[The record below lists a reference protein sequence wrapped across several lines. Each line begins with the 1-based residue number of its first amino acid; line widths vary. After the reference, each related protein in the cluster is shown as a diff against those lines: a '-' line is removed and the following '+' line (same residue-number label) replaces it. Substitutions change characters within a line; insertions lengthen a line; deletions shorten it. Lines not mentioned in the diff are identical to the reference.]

1 VVLLLLLGVAVVAGL
16 VLVFGPRGSGRDEA
30 VALNNQGFAA
40 LQAGHRPAARRFL
53 VDAVRRDPDYA
64 PAQINLARVQLGD
77 GAPDSASR
85 RLQELLRRLRGRSA
99 EVRQQRGY
107 ARSVLGDIAVADG
120 NWTSAVS
127 NYRQAF
133 AEDSSEARAYNQLGW
148 ALLHAG
154 LGAEARDVLARGQAR
169 FPTEKALHKNAALAD
184 LALGDARAAEQ
195 NAARALALDSE
206 YAAAHAAMAR
216 VHARMGRRDEALIEW
231 NAFLRHPHDPAD
243 SVAAA
248 AELARVGFPR

>member
-1 VVLLLLLGVAVVAGL
+1 AIAGGMSVVLALRSLMDSGPSREDRDQAV
-16 VLVFGPRGSGRDEA
+16 S
-30 VALNNQGFAA
+30 LNNQGFAA
-40 LQAGHRPAARRFL
+40 LQAGNRSAARQFL
-53 VDAVRRDPDYA
+53 AGAVERDPGY
-64 PAQINLARVQLGD
+64 PQAQINLARVQLGD
-77 GAPDSASR
+77 GAPDSASL
-85 RLQELLRRLRGRSA
+85 RLQELLRRLRGQSPEA
-99 EVRQQRGY
+99 RQQRGY
-107 ARSVLGDIAVADG
+107 AWSVLGDIAVVDG
-120 NWTSAVS
+120 NWTSAVT

-154 LGAEARDVLARGQAR
+154 LGAEARGVLAQGQAR

-184 LALGDARAAEQ
+184 LALGDARGAEQ
-195 NAARALALDSE
+195 NAARALELDSE

-216 VHARMGRRDEALIEW
+216 AHARMGRRSEALIEW

-248 AELARVGFPR
+248 AELTRVGFPR